1 MINAGSVAST
11 EQASLIFSSREQPG
25 VSRPSR
31 NAAPTRFGLS
41 DPLGRQL
48 WICALMVL
56 LFIGGAY
63 ALSRSIRSEEDP
75 ALYLV
80 NKERIAF
87 STPPECISEGVLQQ
101 IAGVLFANDKT
112 FDVRD
117 RDVTGQIAAAIE
129 AIENPWIKS
138 VQRVVKYYPTKVL
151 VDIQYRRP
159 VALVEIKGKVGDAD
173 HGLVPVDVEGVIL
186 PGGGNN
192 YFVTNIDK
200 FPRIDVGQAFPEA
213 GKVEGDQWGDV
224 RVTEAAHIAAALQ
237 NVWSQ
242 LGLLRVVAASSDE
255 GRTVYELHTTEGAH
269 LIWGSAPGAERPH
282 ENNAAQKVGLLLAL
296 QQSQIAAGAID
307 LRTPAELSANPAAAP
322 R

>member
-1 MINAGSVAST
+1 
-11 EQASLIFSSREQPG
+11 
-25 VSRPSR
+25 
-31 NAAPTRFGLS
+31 
-41 DPLGRQL
+41 
-48 WICALMVL
+48 MVV
-56 LFIGGAY
+56 LFVGGAY
-63 ALSRSIRSEEDP
+63 ALSRSIRSDEDQ
-75 ALYLV
+75 ALYTV
-80 NKERIAF
+80 NKERISF
-87 STPPECISEGVLQQ
+87 SSPPDWIAEGVLQE
-101 IAGVLFANDKT
+101 IAGVLFDDEQT

-117 RDVTGQIAAAIE
+117 RDVTKRIATAIE
-129 AIENPWIKS
+129 AAENPWIKS
-138 VQRVVKYYPTKVL
+138 VQRVVKYYPTKIL

-173 HGLVPVDVEGVIL
+173 HGLVPVDVDGVIL
-186 PGGGNN
+186 PGGGNS

-213 GKVEGDQWGDV
+213 GKVEGDEWGDV
-224 RVTEAAHIAAALQ
+224 RVTEAARITAALQ

-255 GRTVYELHTTEGAH
+255 GRTIYELHTTEGAH

-282 ENNAAQKVGLLLAL
+282 ENSVAQKIGMLLAL

-307 LRTPAELSANPAAAP
+307 LRTPAELTANPAPAA